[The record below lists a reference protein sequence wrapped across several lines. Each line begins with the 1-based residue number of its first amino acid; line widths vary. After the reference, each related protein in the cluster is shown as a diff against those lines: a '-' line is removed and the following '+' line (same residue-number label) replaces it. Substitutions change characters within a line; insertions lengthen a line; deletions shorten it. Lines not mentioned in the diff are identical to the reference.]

1 MKQCMLSTD
10 VFYSML
16 VYAVQKKKS
25 HHPLM
30 SPPEVWKAL
39 EWFSESSLIILYITF
54 SHWLGQ
60 KEGCSPKLIKKL
72 VVLLM
77 KTEVMNGIS

>member
-1 MKQCMLSTD
+1 
-10 VFYSML
+10 
-16 VYAVQKKKS
+16 
-25 HHPLM
+25 M

-39 EWFSESSLIILYITF
+39 EWFSESSLIILYIPF

-72 VVLLM
+72 AVLLM